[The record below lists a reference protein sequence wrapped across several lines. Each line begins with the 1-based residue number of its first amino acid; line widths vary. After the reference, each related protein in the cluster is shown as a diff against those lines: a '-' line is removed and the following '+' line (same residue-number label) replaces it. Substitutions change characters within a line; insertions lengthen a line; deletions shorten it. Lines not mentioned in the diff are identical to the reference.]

1 MNKYS
6 QNQNN
11 SALVCGGNILLNA
24 RNCFLMFRN
33 DKKADDIVGMAC
45 DKSGLTA
52 ELIRIGAEA
61 FALIQFCDLA

>member
-1 MNKYS
+1 MQKS
-6 QNQNN
+6 PTT
-11 SALVCGGNILLNA
+11 SS
-24 RNCFLMFRN
+24 
-33 DKKADDIVGMAC
+33 GMAC

>member
-1 MNKYS
+1 RFFFRHNYTSINILYVLSKFIINMNKYS

-33 DKKADDIVGMAC
+33 AKKPDDIVGH
-45 DKSGLTA
+45 GV
-52 ELIRIGAEA
+52 R
-61 FALIQFCDLA
+61 

>member
-1 MNKYS
+1 MNNYS

-33 DKKADDIVGMAC
+33 AKKPDDIVGH
-45 DKSGLTA
+45 GV
-52 ELIRIGAEA
+52 R
-61 FALIQFCDLA
+61 